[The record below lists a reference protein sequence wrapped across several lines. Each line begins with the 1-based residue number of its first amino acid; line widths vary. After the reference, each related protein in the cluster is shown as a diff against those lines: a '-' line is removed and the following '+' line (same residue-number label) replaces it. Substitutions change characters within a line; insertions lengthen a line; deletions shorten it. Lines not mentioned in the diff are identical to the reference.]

1 MTVPTFPLARIR
13 VTVWS
18 VVVFFLAVLALGAAL
33 LMQRMRQAD
42 LADSEAQVVHF
53 AETLRSGKKPMGS
66 VDEVLGVMQ
75 LMDAVYKSA
84 ELGKE
89 VKVG

>member
-1 MTVPTFPLARIR
+1 M
-13 VTVWS
+13 
-18 VVVFFLAVLALGAAL
+18 GA
-33 LMQRMRQAD
+33 
-42 LADSEAQVVHF
+42 
-53 AETLRSGKKPMGS
+53 
-66 VDEVLGVMQ
+66 VDEILTVME